1 DGGGWSHQ
9 CGGGR
14 AELPQGI
21 IHSQMDAKACKIDGE
36 ALLIEDD
43 KQMAPE
49 GDILMFRMIMIY
61 ITTKTDLW
69 KRLKQTE
76 NLREWTFFGRETLE
90 AL

>member
-1 DGGGWSHQ
+1 MDGRINAVVG
-9 CGGGR
+9 
-14 AELPQGI
+14 AQGV

-61 ITTKTDLW
+61 VTA
-69 KRLKQTE
+69 KRPSDE
-76 NLREWTFFGRETLE
+76 EIDS
-90 AL
+90 

>member
-1 DGGGWSHQ
+1 MVASMRWWA
-9 CGGGR
+9 GR
-14 AELPQGI
+14 TAAQGV

-61 ITTKTDLW
+61 VTA
-69 KRLKQTE
+69 KRPSDE
-76 NLREWTFFGRETLE
+76 EIDS
-90 AL
+90 